1 MLWIGFTMND
11 LMTGDREINGSLVS
25 SNISSYTTR
34 NGILV
39 YLLYTTYV
47 LCGDE

>member
-1 MLWIGFTMND
+1 MIGD
-11 LMTGDREINGSLVS
+11 KEINGSLVS
-25 SNISSYTTR
+25 NNISSYTTR